1 MLVLVSHFI
10 FGYCSYDDCGCC
22 SLDKTLDSMNETLN
36 SVDGVSNNNDT
47 FNKDDQVH
55 ENDIAELSKPNTES
69 D

>member
-1 MLVLVSHFI
+1 
-10 FGYCSYDDCGCC
+10 
-22 SLDKTLDSMNETLN
+22 MNETLN